1 MTPIVTQAA
10 AVGHPGYSSELPRV
24 AEAVS
29 DARRLVRS
37 ALDTWGLAGIAED
50 TTLAVSELAANAV
63 RHGSGR
69 RMVVRV
75 TRLGPNRVRVA
86 VSDRSKKSP
95 YFVKPSESEIDTAGR
110 GLYLV
115 EAVSDRWGTDLLPW
129 GKRVWSEHVG
139 ERDACA
145 TRAD

>member
-1 MTPIVTQAA
+1 MARSVP
-10 AVGHPGYSSELPRV
+10 H
-24 AEAVS
+24 
-29 DARRLVRS
+29 ARRLVRS
-37 ALDTWGLAGIAED
+37 ALDAWSLAGIAED
-50 TTLAVSELAANAV
+50 ATLAVSELAANAV

-75 TRLGPNRVRVA
+75 TRVGPNRVRIA
-86 VSDRSKKSP
+86 VSDRSKKPP
-95 YFVKPSESEIDTAGR
+95 YLVTPSENASTGR
-110 GLYLV
+110 GMHLI

-139 ERDACA
+139 EPVVRA

>member
-1 MTPIVTQAA
+1 
-10 AVGHPGYSSELPRV
+10 V
-24 AEAVS
+24 AEAVP

-37 ALDTWGLAGIAED
+37 ALDTWGLACIAED

-86 VSDRSKKSP
+86 VSDRSKKPP
-95 YFVKPSESEIDTAGR
+95 YLVQPSEIDTTGR
-110 GLYLV
+110 GLHLV
-115 EAVSDRWGTDLLPW
+115 EAVSERWGTDLLPW

-139 ERDACA
+139 ERDAGA